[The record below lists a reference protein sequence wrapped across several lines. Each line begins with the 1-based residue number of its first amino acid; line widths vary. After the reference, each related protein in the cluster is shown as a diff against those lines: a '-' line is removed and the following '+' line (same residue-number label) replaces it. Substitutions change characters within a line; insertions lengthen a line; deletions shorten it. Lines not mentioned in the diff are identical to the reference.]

1 MISDNLIV
9 IKTQWY
15 LMVNCDMSEVRTS
28 SEAKC
33 RDNRFGNGGN
43 RKC

>member
-1 MISDNLIV
+1 
-9 IKTQWY
+9 
-15 LMVNCDMSEVRTS
+15 MVNCDMLEVRIFF
-28 SEAKC
+28 EVKC